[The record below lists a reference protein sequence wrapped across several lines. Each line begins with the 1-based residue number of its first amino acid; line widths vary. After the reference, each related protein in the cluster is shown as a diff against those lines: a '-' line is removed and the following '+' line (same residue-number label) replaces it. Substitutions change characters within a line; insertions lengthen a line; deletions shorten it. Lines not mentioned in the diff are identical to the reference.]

1 LAKKKNKE
9 KAVRSS
15 ITIAEKKLPPLAEV
29 SPEQHLE
36 IRSTPRAE
44 MNLVPLDTFAYEHP
58 GRRIEIDFTIPEF
71 TAICPF
77 SDFPDFAT
85 LHLRYVPNRRCIELK
100 SLKLYINS
108 FRDVKIFHEHVINVI
123 RDDFVAACDPLEFHL
138 EGDFNVRG
146 NIKTVV
152 RTSYVKPDRNRKGKN

>member
-1 LAKKKNKE
+1 MPSKK
-9 KAVRSS
+9 SS
-15 ITIAEKKLPPLAEV
+15 VNTLPPVREITPAAKI
-29 SPEQHLE
+29 E

-44 MNLVPLDTFAYEHP
+44 MNLYPLDTFEYEYP
-58 GRRIEIDFTIPEF
+58 GRRIEINFTSSEF

-85 LHLRYVPNRRCIELK
+85 LHITYVPNRRCIELK

-108 FRDVKIFHEHVINVI
+108 FRDVKIFHEHVVNQFL
-123 RDDFVAACDPLEFHL
+123 DDLVTACDPLEL
-138 EGDFNVRG
+138 SIEGDFHVRG

-152 RTSYVKPDRNRKGKN
+152 RAAYIKPVAKRKKT

>member
-1 LAKKKNKE
+1 MAKKKL
-9 KAVRSS
+9 
-15 ITIAEKKLPPLAEV
+15 KKLVEV
-29 SPEQHLE
+29 SPEQQLE
-36 IRSTPRAE
+36 IRPTPRAE
-44 MNLVPLDTFAYEHP
+44 MNLVPLDTFAYEHL
-58 GRRIEIDFTIPEF
+58 GKHIEIDFTIPEF

-85 LHLRYVPNRRCIELK
+85 LQLRYVPNQRCIELK

-108 FRDVKIFHEHVINVI
+108 FREVKIFHEHVVNVI

-152 RTSYVKPDRNRKGKN
+152 RTSYLKPEKKRKGKN

>member
-1 LAKKKNKE
+1 MKMPSKKTTN
-9 KAVRSS
+9 
-15 ITIAEKKLPPLAEV
+15 LPPVREIT
-29 SPEQHLE
+29 PEAKIE

-44 MNLVPLDTFAYEHP
+44 MNLYPLDSFEYEYP
-58 GRRIEIDFTIPEF
+58 GRRIEINFTSSEF

-85 LHLRYVPNRRCIELK
+85 LQITYVPNRRCIELK

-108 FRDVKIFHEHVINVI
+108 FRDVKIFHEHVVNQIL
-123 RDDFVAACDPLEFHL
+123 DDLVAACDPLEL
-138 EGDFNVRG
+138 SIEGDFHVRG

-152 RTSYVKPDRNRKGKN
+152 RAAYVKPAKATRKR